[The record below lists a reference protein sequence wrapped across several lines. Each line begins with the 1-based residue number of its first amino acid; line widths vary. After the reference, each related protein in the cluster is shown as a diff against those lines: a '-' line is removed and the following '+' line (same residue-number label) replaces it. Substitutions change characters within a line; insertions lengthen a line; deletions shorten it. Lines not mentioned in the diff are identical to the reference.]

1 MGKDTKK
8 DALANASL
16 MFPFL
21 LTSIYNQALKLLEQ
35 SGAKLEDIDLPKEE
49 KSKDI
54 EEEKEAKEFLDSVK
68 NGVNYFYSDDCKEE
82 WKELNDDSE
91 ADTKM
96 KDILDNF
103 IFKVRTRQ
111 PDVEY
116 NIRFDFHWKD
126 GKKITFRFFWNKN
139 LDTFEGT
146 CSEFDDVFYYD
157 ELNSQFVICEDT
169 CDDCCREEDEN
180 PKKEYVA
187 PACEVTDKSAG
198 AQITVQEFSERE
210 AKEAAMKN
218 TAKNLFDQ
226 LNNARQTKIENYL
239 EEVKEA
245 MKRIIDY
252 SMFIPVT
259 GDDGVVT
266 KITFTADDLAANIPH
281 IDYGDYETVLTAE
294 EIINAIKDGFG
305 FASVNYDTANEL
317 YTAKLV

>member
-1 MGKDTKK
+1 MSKEINK

-35 SGAKLEDIDLPKEE
+35 SRVKLDDIDLPKEDE
-49 KSKDI
+49 NKD

-91 ADTKM
+91 ADVKM
-96 KDILDNF
+96 KEILDNF

-111 PDVEY
+111 PDLEY

-126 GKKITFRFFWNKN
+126 GKKITFRFFWNKD

-146 CSEFDDVFYYD
+146 CSEFEDIFYYD
-157 ELNSQFVICEDT
+157 ELNNQFVIEEACA
-169 CDDCCREEDEN
+169 DCCCEENEN
-180 PKKEYVA
+180 PKKETYVA
-187 PACEVTDKSAG
+187 PTCEIKDKSAG
-198 AQITVQEFSERE
+198 AQITVQEFSE
-210 AKEAAMKN
+210 KEEKEKELKN
-218 TAKNLFDQ
+218 TAKNLFNQ

-239 EEVKEA
+239 EEVKAA

-252 SMFIPVT
+252 NMFIPVT
-259 GDDGVVT
+259 GEDGVVT

-281 IDYGDYETVLTAE
+281 LDYGDYETVLTAE
-294 EIINAIKDGFG
+294 EIVNAIKDGFG
-305 FASVNYDTANEL
+305 FASVNYDTANEI
-317 YTAKLV
+317 YTANLV

>member
-1 MGKDTKK
+1 MSKEINK

-35 SGAKLEDIDLPKEE
+35 SGTKLNDIDLPKEE
-49 KSKDI
+49 ENKDD
-54 EEEKEAKEFLDSVK
+54 EEKEAKEFLDSVK

-91 ADTKM
+91 ADVKM
-96 KDILDNF
+96 KEILDNF

-111 PDVEY
+111 PDLEY

-126 GKKITFRFFWNKN
+126 GKKITFRFFWNKD

-146 CSEFDDVFYYD
+146 CSEFEDIFYYD
-157 ELNSQFVICEDT
+157 ELNNQFVIEEACA
-169 CDDCCREEDEN
+169 DCCREENEN

-187 PACEVTDKSAG
+187 PVCEVKDKSAG
-198 AQITVQEFSERE
+198 AQITVQEFSE
-210 AKEAAMKN
+210 KEEKEKELKN
-218 TAKNLFDQ
+218 TAKTLFDQ

-239 EEVKEA
+239 EEVKAA

-252 SMFIPVT
+252 NMFIPVT
-259 GDDGVVT
+259 GEDGVVT

-281 IDYGDYETVLTAE
+281 LDYGDYETVLTAE
-294 EIINAIKDGFG
+294 EIVNAIKDGFG
-305 FASVNYDTANEL
+305 FASVNYDTANEI
-317 YTAKLV
+317 YTANLV